1 MPRAVAVLLCKAVP
15 RQAGWVALL
24 LAAWVLLGGSRV
36 AQAYPAPCS
45 LEPHNQMYAQSTPF
59 VTAPAFVAGCVG
71 MVPGALLGGWSVCR
85 LVTLM
90 VVPSSVPL
98 PLIGRSRQWWG
109 CRSSSWNT
117 SRTPCTRTGGLLVRR
132 LQQAVRHHAESSA
145 WYWLRSYV
153 RGPAPRRSATSG
165 SRQRCRVAAM
175 FRQHLSCRVT
185 GACHVAPV
193 C

>member
-71 MVPGALLGGWSVCR
+71 MVPGALLGG
-85 LVTLM
+85 
-90 VVPSSVPL
+90 VVGL
-98 PLIGRSRQWWG
+98 PFGH
-109 CRSSSWNT
+109 
-117 SRTPCTRTGGLLVRR
+117 PDGGAIVGAFAFDRAF
-132 LQQAVRHHAESSA
+132 QAVVGLPFFVVE
-145 WYWLRSYV
+145 YV
-153 RGPAPRRSATSG
+153 PRTLYAHWRSAG
-165 SRQRCRVAAM
+165 AA
-175 FRQHLSCRVT
+175 FAAGCQ
-185 GACHVAPV
+185 AAD
-193 C
+193 